1 MVQPTRARPLS
12 GNQSD
17 CNKKTPSSHDR
28 VRVVRNGV
36 VRFAP
41 CYTLCHFHRSTP
53 SRGNTQSAIG
63 RLSRLCLLG
72 RGDFISD
79 ASTTSA
85 FRTVPTDCV
94 FRNEL
99 GPNDP
104 STPNSAF
111 QSAGANVR
119 HSISTFNSQ
128 LGFQISRVQTFG
140 FELGFSSNEH
150 RFSGSELRDR
160 RPSFRDQM
168 ESPISYAFSPRGG
181 VATCCCF
188 CPFWFLCSTTKW
200 HCV

>member
-17 CNKKTPSSHDR
+17 CNKKTPSSRDR

-128 LGFQISRVQTFG
+128 LGFQISRAQTFG
-140 FELGFSSNEH
+140 IRFRLSTLNSAFKYHEYKRSVLSSV
-150 RFSGSELRDR
+150 S
-160 RPSFRDQM
+160 Q
-168 ESPISYAFSPRGG
+168 
-181 VATCCCF
+181 ATNTDF
-188 CPFWFLCSTTKW
+188 QE
-200 HCV
+200 VN